1 MPILDVEVVLAP
13 EEALPPGLAA
23 ALADHAA
30 AVFRSGP
37 GETWVKLRPLA
48 ASGYAENGGGPDS
61 GVRPVFV
68 SVLRARW
75 PDPERRAVELRQL
88 TEAVARACSRPAEHV
103 HVSYAQEGAGRAAFG
118 GHLV

>member
-13 EEALPPGLAA
+13 GEDLPPGLAA
-23 ALADHAA
+23 VLADYAA
-30 AVFRSGP
+30 AVFHSAP

-48 ASGYAENGGGPDS
+48 ADGYAENSGGPDA

-75 PDPERRAVELRQL
+75 PNPEHRAVELRQL
-88 TEAVARACSRPAEHV
+88 TDAVARACGRPAEHV
-103 HVSYAQEGAGRAAFG
+103 HVSYAPEAAGRAALG
-118 GHLV
+118 GRLL